1 MVSMTR
7 YDPIREAL
15 TLRNAMDQLFSQ
27 SVVNPNWMGTSQS
40 MVAPM
45 DVCETDRGYEVNIA
59 LPGVRP
65 EDIELTVQQ
74 NTLTVRGQ
82 YSYQNQ
88 HNTQHDGQ
96 QQGQHKN
103 WLMRE
108 MFSGTFERTI
118 TFPRPI
124 DADKAQT
131 RYENGILTVT
141 IPVSEAS
148 RPRRISIGSGRSQA
162 QPVTVEAGKR

>member
-1 MVSMTR
+1 MNREAPQGDRKGRPYHIRCGASPIYDWMSDSASKPSKIQRRYLNMVSMTR

-103 WLMRE
+103 WLM
-108 MFSGTFERTI
+108 
-118 TFPRPI
+118 
-124 DADKAQT
+124 
-131 RYENGILTVT
+131 
-141 IPVSEAS
+141 
-148 RPRRISIGSGRSQA
+148 
-162 QPVTVEAGKR
+162 

>member
-1 MVSMTR
+1 
-7 YDPIREAL
+7 
-15 TLRNAMDQLFSQ
+15 
-27 SVVNPNWMGTSQS
+27 

-88 HNTQHDGQ
+88 HNNQHDGQ
-96 QQGQHKN
+96 QSQHKN
-103 WLMRE
+103 WLMHE
-108 MFSGTFERTI
+108 MASGTFERTI

-124 DADKAQT
+124 DADKVQT

-141 IPVSEAS
+141 VPVSEAG
-148 RPRRISIGSGRSQA
+148 RPKRIAIGSGQSQVR
-162 QPVTVEAGKR
+162 PNTVEAGKH

>member
-65 EDIELTVQQ
+65 EDIELTARQ
-74 NTLTVRGQ
+74 NSLTIK
-82 YSYQNQ
+82 
-88 HNTQHDGQ
+88 
-96 QQGQHKN
+96 GQHASTKEEKKEN
-103 WLMRE
+103 WVVKEIR
-108 MFSGTFERTI
+108 SGSFGRSISFEKQ
-118 TFPRPI
+118 I
-124 DADKAQT
+124 DVDKIDT
-131 RYENGILTVT
+131 SYENGVLTITV
-141 IPVSEAS
+141 PYSEAAK
-148 RPRRISIGSGRSQA
+148 PKKISIKKEEPKELS
-162 QPVTVEAGKR
+162 EAGAR